1 MEIRTRH
8 KKKVLERDGTD
19 FSIYRIKLKLGVFIL
34 LLLGIGSTKAMGQEF
49 FAAVAKVDITPENSQ
64 YLAGYEARE
73 STGILD
79 RIYHRIVVLDDGNKQ
94 FFLVSSDL
102 GKYDI
107 SLYDEVNEQLK
118 KEFKILNNSFWWTVT
133 HTHSAPEVGKPGLSA
148 IFMPERYK
156 QPVASEYTDFVVSEL
171 VQGIREAL
179 NHLVPARIGIG
190 WGFSKANINRR
201 AIDEKGKA
209 SLGLNPDGETD
220 RLIGLLRIDNA
231 DGSPLVLIAN
241 YPMHGT
247 VLGSAS
253 LEISGDAPGIVS
265 EYVEQKLGVP
275 MLFINGAA
283 GDLAPVYSVYPNTKA
298 GHLDQFQVLLGD
310 KILEANRKLTFT
322 TDVVNLT
329 FGRIDVETPR
339 KAGLDWPSYLEEYST
354 AKAGI
359 HWIKIPV
366 RFVKINQE
374 LAIWSAPLEL
384 FNKPA
389 KEVRNRSPLPYTF
402 FFGYANGNLRY
413 LPSHSAWSEGGYEIS
428 ASPFTSSAEKDLTE
442 AVSGYLDG
450 ELNRRY

>member
-1 MEIRTRH
+1 MEIRMGNKRGILEGNR
-8 KKKVLERDGTD
+8 KVYFIQKTKR
-19 FSIYRIKLKLGVFIL
+19 RWGVLIL
-34 LLLGIGSTKAMGQEF
+34 LFLCTAKMMAQEF
-49 FAAVAKVDITPENSQ
+49 RAAVVKVDITPENSQ

-73 STGILD
+73 STGVLD

-107 SLYDEVNEQLK
+107 SLYDDVNERLK
-118 KEFKILNNSFWWTVT
+118 NEFEILDNSFWWTVT
-133 HTHSAPEVGKPGLSA
+133 HTHSAPELGKPGLSA

-156 QPVASEYTDFVVSEL
+156 QPIASEYTDFAVSKL
-171 VQGIREAL
+171 IDGIREAL
-179 NHLVPARIGIG
+179 HHLVPARLGIG

-201 AIDEKGKA
+201 AIDEKRKA
-209 SLGLNPDGETD
+209 SLGLNPEGETD
-220 RLIGLLRIDNA
+220 RLIGLLRIDKE
-231 DGSPLVLIAN
+231 DGSPLVLVAN

-247 VLGSAS
+247 VLGFSN

-265 EYVEQKLGVP
+265 EYVEQKLGAP

-283 GDLAPVYSVYPNTKA
+283 GDLAPIYSVYPNA
-298 GHLDQFQVLLGD
+298 RVGHLSQFQVLLGD
-310 KILEANRKLTFT
+310 KILEANRRLTFT
-322 TDVVNLT
+322 SEIVNLT

-339 KAGLDWPSYLEEYST
+339 KAELDWPSYLENYTTS
-354 AKAGI
+354 KAGI

-366 RFVKINQE
+366 RFLKINQE

-389 KEVRNRSPLPYTF
+389 KDVRNRSPLAYTF

-413 LPSHSAWSEGGYEIS
+413 LPSESAWSEGGYEVS
-428 ASPFTSSAEKDLTE
+428 ASPFTPSAEKDLTD
-442 AVSGYLDG
+442 AVSAYLDG
-450 ELNRRY
+450 ELNSRY